1 MNTILQYL
9 GEFASM
15 IAIALKSLCI
25 GALYIIA
32 ASLLMLFV

>member
-15 IAIALKSLCI
+15 ISIALKSFCI

-32 ASLLMLFV
+32 ASLLMLLV